1 MPDATGVFDR
11 LENVVAPDLE
21 GLTSPLTVFLN
32 NNLVLAYVGEH
43 VLGMPRSY

>member
-1 MPDATGVFDR
+1 MDAHGGYGFAEEYDIERKFRESR
-11 LENVVAPDLE
+11 LYRAAPI
-21 GLTSPLTVFLN
+21 N